1 MQITNRAHA
10 VKISFALSL
19 RDAFF
24 HVYYYVTT
32 WFLVQ
37 FLGIEKKVK
46 SSRMSIVLWSK
57 LFEFGHSAK
66 SWHIWHEVLREK
78 MPLCKVEI
86 WTIWRNTNLGG
97 IFSLLLGLGTLAI
110 RPQGCCWNYLKTFE
124 FRKRL
129 LSDYKTYNGCRNEFW
144 PRERQMFKNTSNV
157 FSASRTKGKKN

>member
-1 MQITNRAHA
+1 
-10 VKISFALSL
+10 
-19 RDAFF
+19 
-24 HVYYYVTT
+24 
-32 WFLVQ
+32 
-37 FLGIEKKVK
+37 
-46 SSRMSIVLWSK
+46 
-57 LFEFGHSAK
+57 
-66 SWHIWHEVLREK
+66 

-86 WTIWRNTNLGG
+86 WTIWRNTNFGG

-157 FSASRTKGKKN
+157 FSASRTKGKKIKGVRN

>member
-24 HVYYYVTT
+24 HVYYFVTT

-37 FLGIEKKVK
+37 FLVMEAN
-46 SSRMSIVLWSK
+46 SSSLVTAPK
-57 LFEFGHSAK
+57 ADTFDN
-66 SWHIWHEVLREK
+66 EVLREK

-86 WTIWRNTNLGG
+86 WTIWRNTNFGG

-129 LSDYKTYNGCRNEFW
+129 LSEYKTCNGCRNEFW

-157 FSASRTKGKKN
+157 FFSLKSLGKKINK